1 MILFYCIQPIDGD
14 TDFFNQANPFIP
26 NLSYRTES
34 YIHRAYQYI
43 LKTKQLHAK
52 VLKNGPFK
60 QAVRL
65 FHKLFHMKGL
75 QNYQF
80 C

>member
-1 MILFYCIQPIDGD
+1 MILYHCIQPIDGD
-14 TDFFNQANPFIP
+14 TDIVNQANPFIP
-26 NLSYRTES
+26 DLSYRYES
-34 YIHRAYQYI
+34 YLHGAYRYI

-52 VLKNGPFK
+52 VLKNGPFR

-65 FHKLFHMKGL
+65 FHKLFHTKAL
-75 QNYQF
+75 QNYEF

>member
-1 MILFYCIQPIDGD
+1 MILFYCIQPIDCD
-14 TDFFNQANPFIP
+14 TDFFSIKQ
-26 NLSYRTES
+26 
-34 YIHRAYQYI
+34 IHRAYQYI